1 MDQPKKK
8 QKQTQSGVKI
18 NSVFTGLTFVFS
30 SGWPSW
36 SLALDS
42 LGCRSIYSYVQDL
55 SPAGLLEAKAVIGT
69 RGWSSE
75 KEMLAMLQRQQ
86 GSQVLATSVFIQG
99 PFSFIERIRMLLPL
113 RLRARVCAA
122 CTPQNI
128 SGNTCNAFGRAKSW
142 NTFSLGHADVGGVI
156 NAKWKFGM
164 LSELRNLAE
173 VLIPSSVR
181 ASVLDYAKHTVQ
193 GKSVV
198 APVKVPPSV
207 IWKEKEVLVTVPCVF
222 TRPNWVER
230 LLTETEL
237 MEVYDLDA
245 PHRYSIRS
253 YSRCAST
260 SQSYCEG
267 IPNRVLLRV
276 ADWALKSFGQSK
288 DLELIPDTVQVES
301 PSGAVDATF
310 EVESNPTVVPSEKS
324 ASKEQPN
331 LNFVEESPAET
342 SAADAAKRQKKND
355 DATVKV
361 DEWNL
366 RAIPPRL
373 RDSTSE
379 VRDQMFKSFDVF
391 R

>member
-237 MEVYDLDA
+237 MDVYL
-245 PHRYSIRS
+245 
-253 YSRCAST
+253 
-260 SQSYCEG
+260 
-267 IPNRVLLRV
+267 
-276 ADWALKSFGQSK
+276 
-288 DLELIPDTVQVES
+288 
-301 PSGAVDATF
+301 
-310 EVESNPTVVPSEKS
+310 
-324 ASKEQPN
+324 
-331 LNFVEESPAET
+331 
-342 SAADAAKRQKKND
+342 
-355 DATVKV
+355 
-361 DEWNL
+361 
-366 RAIPPRL
+366 
-373 RDSTSE
+373 
-379 VRDQMFKSFDVF
+379 
-391 R
+391 